1 MKAASHIE
9 LDSALALV
17 EGPPIV
23 DEQQSAA
30 KVLSPTNSRNADLE
44 VLKKN
49 TELEHF
55 QDMEKVSQ

>member
-44 VLKKN
+44 VLNKN

-55 QDMEKVSQ
+55 